1 MTHTTVNRAVTAR
14 WALGERLTAL
24 AHKITT
30 PLVPDDYVDLFNPLW
45 SSTELRGRIVAVKR
59 ETADA
64 VTLTIRPGRGWES
77 HAPGQYVRF
86 GVDID
91 GIRRWRCYSFT
102 SDPARRDGFIELT
115 IKAIPNGLVSN
126 HVVDNA
132 QVGQY
137 VHLGLP
143 EGDFVLPEQK
153 PAKILFLTAGSGVTP
168 IMGMLRTHELEDVV
182 VLHSALTRDGV
193 IFGDELRSLHAAG
206 DIRLIEFHTD
216 TDGMLDI
223 AGLDAI
229 VPDWRERDTWA
240 CGPAGLMAAAESHW
254 TSNDVVDRLNIER
267 FKPHIAVE
275 AGAGGTVTF
284 TKSGVT
290 RDFDG
295 AQPILVQAEEAGVV
309 MPFGCRM
316 GVCHRCVLPLKSGAV
331 RDLRDG
337 TVTTAAP
344 GDGVQIQTCINAA
357 AGPCEIDN

>member
-1 MTHTTVNRAVTAR
+1 MTQTVHSPRSAR

-24 AHKITT
+24 AHRITT
-30 PLVPDDYVDLFNPLW
+30 PLIPDDYVDLFNPLW
-45 SSTELRGRIVAVKR
+45 NSTTLRGRIEAVTR
-59 ETADA
+59 ETSDA
-64 VTLTIRPGRGWES
+64 VTLTIRPGRGWET
-77 HAPGQYVRF
+77 HTPGQYLRF
-86 GVDID
+86 GIDID
-91 GIRRWRCYSFT
+91 GIRRWRAYSFT
-102 SDPARRDGFIELT
+102 SDPARRDGLIEIT
-115 IKAIPNGLVSN
+115 IKAIPDGLVSN
-126 HVVDNA
+126 YVVQNA
-132 QVGQY
+132 KVGEY

-143 EGDFVLPEQK
+143 EGDFVLPERK

-168 IMGMLRTHELEDVV
+168 IMGMLRTHELDDVV
-182 VLHSALTRDGV
+182 VLHSAMTRDGV
-193 IFGDELRSLHAAG
+193 IFGTELRALDAVG

-216 TDGMLDI
+216 TDGLLDI
-223 AGLDAI
+223 TTLDEL

-254 TSNDVVDRLNIER
+254 SEHALTDRLNIER
-267 FKPHIAVE
+267 FKPHVAVE

-290 RDFDG
+290 KDFDG
-295 AQPILVQAEEAGVV
+295 AQPILVQAEEAGVI

-357 AGPCEIDN
+357 AGPCEIEN